1 MIAQALSWLLFFLPL
16 AGAAAVAFVAM
27 TKLRERDEQ
36 AAVFIAAGAG
46 GFVLFALVRRFLEGT
61 LPPTLFW
68 VASQPVF
75 VASVGAVVFG
85 FMKLFETV
93 NPRHGRP
100 LPPMLN
106 SATNYK
112 PNLFLRG
119 FFGVFGVMGILAS
132 MGRMGEGADGILIA
146 GGGIAALVAVLV
158 GSYFIDKQ
166 GAPHLWVLER
176 RPDLIV
182 WCYTHQLTVVNRKT
196 GSRTVHWS
204 AQMGLQTG
212 MLVGIPANSQLDAQ
226 TIAAGVHELKPGIML
241 GYSPENLAKFQLMSK
256 APVQGEPPR
265 NPSGPGGITT
275 L

>member
-1 MIAQALSWLLFFLPL
+1 MGWLLFLVPI
-16 AGAAAVAFVAM
+16 AGAGALAFVAM
-27 TKLRERDEQ
+27 TRLRERDEQ
-36 AAVFIAAGAG
+36 AAIFISAGAG
-46 GFVLFALVRRFLEGT
+46 GFIVFALARRFLEGT
-61 LPPTLFW
+61 LPPMLFW
-68 VASQPVF
+68 IADEPVF

-93 NPRHGRP
+93 NPKHGRP
-100 LPPMLN
+100 LPAVLN
-106 SATNYK
+106 SAATHK
-112 PNLFLRG
+112 PNLFVRG
-119 FFGVFGVMGILAS
+119 FFGFFGVMGILAN
-132 MGRMGEGADGILIA
+132 MGRFIDGGGGGMLVA
-146 GGGIAALVAVLV
+146 GGGIAALVAVLA

-166 GAPHLWVLER
+166 GAPHLWVLQR

-212 MLVGIPANSQLDAQ
+212 MLVGIPASSQLDAQ

-265 NPSGPGGITT
+265 NTSGPGGITT